1 MVIIMVRGRDACWE
15 HCVLVDATKQ
25 KVRCNYCQREFS
37 GGVYRMKFHLA
48 QIKNKDIVPC
58 TEVPTDVRDHI
69 QSILSTPKKPK
80 TPKKHKADQAA
91 ISNGQQNSSS
101 ASGGLH
107 HSHGYSGQ
115 NGIACPSLLFPL
127 PSPCAQPIVDDG
139 KKQKQ
144 DDADRKLA
152 IFFFQNSIPF
162 SAAKSMYYQDM
173 VDAIAQCGVGYKAP
187 TYEKLRST
195 LLEKVKADIHNDY
208 KKYRDEWKET
218 GCTVLCDNW
227 SDGRIGSLAV
237 FSVACPKGTLFLKS
251 VDVSG
256 HEHDSTYLFELLE
269 SVVLE
274 VGLENVVQVITD
286 ASAGYVCAGRLLTA
300 RYSFLFWS
308 PCVAYCIDKMLEDIG
323 RQDWVS
329 TVLEDAKTITQYI
342 YSHAWILNI
351 MKKFTGGKELI
362 RPKITRFVTDFL
374 SLRSIVMQ
382 EDNLKH
388 MFSHSEWLSS
398 MYSRRPDAQAIK
410 SLLYSDRFWKHAHEA
425 VSVSEPLVKLLR
437 MVDGDMP
444 AMGYI
449 YEGMESAK
457 VVIKAYYKGV
467 EEKYLPIWEIFDQRW
482 NIKLPSSL
490 HVAAAFLNPS
500 ISYNPNLK
508 KDLRMR
514 NGFQEAMLRLATTDK
529 DKMEITKELPTYIN
543 AEGALGT
550 DFAILGRTLNAP
562 GDWWNSYG
570 YEIPTLQK
578 AAMRILSQPC
588 SSLWYRWNWS
598 TFQNIHNKK
607 QNRMK
612 LEKFSDLVFVHC
624 NLWLKTIFRRREAK
638 SGAVIYDEIDCSC
651 EWPSEIECLPPLM
664 DDSWL
669 DDLPLQCRGSP

>member
-1 MVIIMVRGRDACWE
+1 MVRGRDPCWE

-25 KVRCNYCQREFS
+25 KVRC
-37 GGVYRMKFHLA
+37 VYRMNHLA

-69 QSILSTPKKPK
+69 QSILSAPKKPK
-80 TPKKHKADQAA
+80 TPKKQKAYQAA

-115 NGIACPSLLFPL
+115 DGIACPSLLFPH

-152 IFFFQNSIPF
+152 IFFFHNSIPL
-162 SAAKSMYYQDM
+162 SAAKSMYYQEM

-256 HEHDSTYLFELLE
+256 HEDDSIYLFELLE

-274 VGLENVVQVITD
+274 VGLENVVQFI
-286 ASAGYVCAGRLLTA
+286 
-300 RYSFLFWS
+300 FWS

-342 YSHAWILNI
+342 YSHPWILNI
-351 MKKFTGGKELI
+351 MRKFTGGKELI

-382 EDNLKH
+382 EDNLKK

-410 SLLYSDRFWKHAHEA
+410 SLLYSIDFGSMRMKL
-425 VSVSEPLVKLLR
+425 SVSEPLVKFLR

-444 AMGYI
+444 AM
-449 YEGMESAK
+449 
-457 VVIKAYYKGV
+457 
-467 EEKYLPIWEIFDQRW
+467 
-482 NIKLPSSL
+482 
-490 HVAAAFLNPS
+490 
-500 ISYNPNLK
+500 
-508 KDLRMR
+508 DLRMR

-529 DKMEITKELPTYIN
+529 EKMEITKELPTYIN
-543 AEGALGT
+543 AQGALGT
-550 DFAILGRTLNAP
+550 DFAVLGRTLNAP
-562 GDWWNSYG
+562 GMALVQQLNTFHCDWWTSYG

-588 SSLWYRWNWS
+588 SSLW
-598 TFQNIHNKK
+598 
-607 QNRMK
+607 
-612 LEKFSDLVFVHC
+612 
-624 NLWLKTIFRRREAK
+624 EAK
-638 SGAVIYDEIDCSC
+638 SGPIIFDEIDCSC
-651 EWPSEIECLPPLM
+651 EWPSEIESLPPLM